1 MIMLKVWLAHKQNKK
16 TQDLIQLTHQLT
28 DALKPYFLRGSYSL
42 KTARNLYASVI
53 TDPNAEEWLA
63 QNLKTLTEN
72 YDTTA
77 IMAMPY
83 MENEHSISEKEAHR
97 WFSSLIEK
105 SKRKCH

>member
-1 MIMLKVWLAHKQNKK
+1 MVSPQAKQK

-53 TDPNAEEWLA
+53 TNPNAEEWLA

-77 IMAMPY
+77 IMRCHTWKMSSLFHKKKP
-83 MENEHSISEKEAHR
+83 IK
-97 WFSSLIEK
+97 WFASLIEK
-105 SKRKCH
+105 CESPSTIR